1 MSIDLFNIECQNHDK
16 RDTEIT
22 NLYCVKRLAQ
32 VFVYINDT
40 LYLPRKDSFK
50 DFFFKF
56 VN

>member
-40 LYLPRKDSFK
+40 LYLPIKDSFK